1 MDSHG
6 SIAAIHELLAS
17 LPKDKVEMKIVHC
30 GVGPVTL
37 SDVEVAVAA
46 GLESDQAQ
54 APIYAFN
61 VAMNG
66 GDVTTAAKRS
76 KVEVRKHKVS
86 CCRARVRV
94 RVRVRIGI
102 GVRIGVGVRVRVRV
116 RVRVGVRV
124 GVRLPCRCAAWPS
137 GRR

>member
-1 MDSHG
+1 MSAAVPGSLVVTVPVVIKVDSHG
-6 SIAAIHELLAS
+6 SIAAIQELLGA
-17 LPKDKVEMKIVHC
+17 LPTDKVEMKLAHC

-46 GLESDQAQ
+46 GLESDRGQ

-76 KVEVRKHKVS
+76 KVTTMNNPPGCGSIPCAEFS
-86 CCRARVRV
+86 CAVLTLYPNPV
-94 RVRVRIGI
+94 
-102 GVRIGVGVRVRVRV
+102 
-116 RVRVGVRV
+116 
-124 GVRLPCRCAAWPS
+124 P
-137 GRR
+137 